1 MRSPSAKRAAIWSC
15 SRVSRSASPWMAP
28 TAQIRRA
35 PLRRANFPS
44 AASPFTPGSA
54 RLFALW
60 GPWGRSGRRQQLLDA
75 LDRRRLVDPLD
86 RGKLA
91 HQPVEGG
98 LVDLALAV
106 GLLGLPG
113 VAEQVAHHLGDRSRV
128 ARRDLRLVLL

>member
-44 AASPFTPGSA
+44 AASPFTPRSA
-54 RLFALW
+54 RLLAPQAR
-60 GPWGRSGRRQQLLDA
+60 GGRSGRRQQLLDA

-86 RGKLA
+86 RGELA
-91 HQPVEGG
+91 HQPIEGG
-98 LVDLALAV
+98 LIDLTLA
-106 GLLGLPG
+106 
-113 VAEQVAHHLGDRSRV
+113 
-128 ARRDLRLVLL
+128 